1 MFEISLH
8 PVKDAV
14 RQRAH
19 LNNEDYQRL
28 YRQSI
33 EQPEVFWSEQARPS
47 SSWTMTTR
55 RAGPGPPRP
64 SISDIRTSS
73 TPLPRVLGGR

>member
-19 LNNEDYQRL
+19 LDNEAYQRL

-33 EQPEVFWSEQARPS
+33 EQPETFWSEQARQFLHWFKPS
-47 SSWTMTTR
+47 EQLQQSEL
-55 RAGPGPPRP
+55 AKG
-64 SISDIRTSS
+64 
-73 TPLPRVLGGR
+73 